1 MHQTAIDSVALRVEA
16 EQIADAY
23 LEQPKH
29 KGGAPS
35 TLGDPE
41 KVQLLLASIRDG
53 NYREV
58 AIRQAGI
65 AKQTF
70 YNWLK
75 RAEAGDEGAKRFV
88 DALEKAEADAEA
100 ETVRNV
106 RQASKLPQF
115 WAAGMTYLERKAPDR
130 WGRRQDDASTPKV
143 VVQIGVKDGDVQV
156 SLGPSPTTFA
166 PQLPE
171 STLVSD

>member
-1 MHQTAIDSVALRVEA
+1 MHSLAHESLSLRVEA

-23 LEQPKH
+23 LTSDRSA
-29 KGGAPS
+29 GGAPS
-35 TLGDPE
+35 TLGDPD

-53 NYREV
+53 NYRET
-58 AIRQAGI
+58 AIKQAGI

-75 RAEAGDEGAKRFV
+75 KAEAGDKAASQFV

-106 RQASKLPQF
+106 RNASKLPQF
-115 WAAGMTYLERKAPDR
+115 WAAGMTWLERKSPDK

-143 VVQIGVKDGDVQV
+143 IVQIGVKDGDVQV
-156 SLGPSPTTFA
+156 QIAPSPPTFA
-166 PQLPE
+166 PDALLQGAV
-171 STLVSD
+171 TD